1 MQKQSI
7 TAEDYLKS
15 IHELTEYR
23 GYASLIDISKL
34 LGTARQSVYDEIN
47 IMLEKH
53 LVRRIERGRYVLTP
67 SGQVDANK
75 FLRKHRIAEILL
87 FRGLSL
93 EWKNLDDQAMGIEH
107 GMTDEIMEKVCQKYG
122 CDRCPHGNPVPD
134 REGNV
139 EQIEDMKMSGAVQG
153 TGYVI
158 SRVIFEEHSI
168 LEFLNEN
175 HIFPGTEIIYTYDG
189 QWSLDGKIVAFPE
202 NVSGA
207 LRIQMIKRTAE
218 TLH

>member
-1 MQKQSI
+1 
-7 TAEDYLKS
+7 
-15 IHELTEYR
+15 
-23 GYASLIDISKL
+23 
-34 LGTARQSVYDEIN
+34 
-47 IMLEKH
+47 
-53 LVRRIERGRYVLTP
+53 
-67 SGQVDANK
+67 
-75 FLRKHRIAEILL
+75 
-87 FRGLSL
+87 
-93 EWKNLDDQAMGIEH
+93 
-107 GMTDEIMEKVCQKYG
+107 MEKVCQKYG